1 MYSKTQYDNLFL
13 VKHSI
18 HDLLR
23 FNAGVNLGRET
34 IAAQKTLVDSG
45 ASMNF
50 MSKGL
55 YDKILASG
63 GKYQTA
69 DRGWMKV
76 TAAGWQS
83 EKER

>member
-1 MYSKTQYDNLFL
+1 L
-13 VKHSI
+13 VTYGI

-23 FNAGVNLGRET
+23 FNTCIIIGWET

-45 ASMNF
+45 ASTNF
-50 MSKGL
+50 ILKGL
-55 YDKILASG
+55 YDRILALG
-63 GKYQTA
+63 GKYTIA
-69 DRGWMKV
+69 DGGWMKV